1 MPVNNFLGEDFDYV
15 GAFYNPRDC
24 EPGGPCMGES
34 GDKIMGNLSGTL
46 KYGNALLF
54 HSDSIDKDRVQK
66 NPGVLGNKYF
76 IDSGVDCE
84 TPDGDTVSRHIY
96 VDNRPTGNVPFISE
110 LVGGGGLPKG
120 LIPGMLS
127 NTERLNPVKLFSALI
142 PEVGDAAKC
151 KEQTVTEIRQRD
163 NGSTY
168 SEEVKVYMTDK
179 DFAEVEPFSSI
190 HDDII
195 DEKDVNNY
203 SKMPDDKLVQL
214 YLSTLTI
221 AGMYIVLKLINKK

>member
-1 MPVNNFLGEDFDYV
+1 MPVNNFLGEDFDYI
-15 GAFYNPRDC
+15 GAFNNPRDC
-24 EPGGPCMGES
+24 SPGPCMGEG
-34 GDKIMGNLSGTL
+34 GDKIMDNLKGTL

-54 HSDSIDKDRVQK
+54 HSDSDDLRRVQK
-66 NPGVLGNKYF
+66 NSGVLGNKYF
-76 IDSGVDCE
+76 INSGVDCE
-84 TPDGDTVSRHIY
+84 TPEGDTVSRHIY
-96 VDNRPTGNVPFISE
+96 VDNRPTGNIPFINQ
-110 LVGGGGLPKG
+110 LVGDGGLPKG
-120 LIPGMLS
+120 LIPGLLS
-127 NTERLNPVKLFSALI
+127 NVERLNPVKLLNALV

-151 KEQTVTEIRQRD
+151 KERTVTEIRQRD

-179 DFAEVEPFSSI
+179 DYQEVEPFSSI

-195 DEKDVNNY
+195 DEKDVTNY